1 MAIKKDMS
9 KVAAAAHDNTGE
21 PPDSEPRYGPA
32 LAQAWFDQIDQTPKP
47 HAFDTRLR
55 NSDAGKCTR
64 QIQYAVIGAD
74 KTEPMTPAGYWVT
87 GLGTIVHERWQ
98 EAMLKAWPEA
108 EAEVKVRYEDF
119 ESSGHI
125 DLVIPAKRQGDG
137 AKLTPTVSLEL
148 KTINGWGFKQA
159 VGARGAAQG
168 PRHSH
173 KLQCALN
180 AVAADADEMVI
191 VYLAMENI
199 SPAELKRLLG
209 REPSFEWDDYRKFT
223 AEWSYTREQF
233 EPWAEAEM
241 KRMTRVLEFTDDKQL
256 VPRFEPEM
264 PAGARIVD
272 PSKGTWQQ
280 VKDGS
285 IVAAGSTW
293 MCNYCSWRSRC
304 IEDGPSGSL

>member
-1 MAIKKDMS
+1 MAIKRDMS
-9 KVAAAAHDNTGE
+9 KVAAATADTTGE
-21 PPDSEPRYGPA
+21 PPDSQPRYGPA
-32 LAQAWFDQIDQTPKP
+32 LAQAWFDQVDQTPKA
-47 HAFDTRLR
+47 HAFETRLR

-98 EAMLKAWPEA
+98 DAMLDAFPGA
-108 EAEVKVRYEDF
+108 EAELKIRYDGF

-125 DLVIPAKRQGDG
+125 DLVIAGPPR
-137 AKLTPTVSLEL
+137 VSLEL

-168 PRHSH
+168 PRSSH

-180 AVAADADEMVI
+180 AVGADADEMVI
-191 VYLAMENI
+191 IYLAMENI

-209 REPSFEWDDYRKFT
+209 RDPQFEWDDYRKFT

-241 KRMTRVLEFTDDKQL
+241 KRMTRVLEYTDDHQL

-264 PAGARIVD
+264 PPKARIVEPERGMWTLVED
-272 PSKGTWQQ
+272 GNVMQMGRTWQC
-280 VKDGS
+280 D
-285 IVAAGSTW
+285 
-293 MCNYCSWRSRC
+293 YCPFRSRC
-304 IEDGPSGSL
+304 IEDGPSGAL